1 MKSRNDSPASPPP
14 SHSQNEWAFTHERII
29 TGWGRTRPTRV
40 YLERPSSGYQL
51 QDLLTTS
58 RGPVT
63 VRGAGRSYGDA
74 AIGRQ
79 TIDLTGCA
87 TIQSFDPGTGVL
99 VTDAGATLQALHQL
113 TIAEGWGLP
122 VLPGTSHIT
131 VGGAIASDVH
141 GKNHAQQG
149 SFGQHLLGL
158 DLMLGSGDILHMSP
172 ETRPDGFWATVGGMG
187 LTGIIVCATIQLQ
200 RLETSY
206 LSVVR
211 GKTRTLEESMDLIAA
226 STQTPSHAVAWI
238 DATHPQLRGL
248 VDISTPATTE
258 MLPAALKGTPLSAH
272 GPSMRSIASFLGHG
286 IINRRSVAAA
296 NAVRWTFPGNAGPR
310 IVHFTTALNA
320 LDGADVWPAAF
331 GRQGLIQHQFSVPAH
346 SRHVLRQILQDLQ
359 SAGHAPALAV
369 LKSFGEAGKGLLS
382 FPQPGWTL
390 ALDFPARAPG
400 LITVLSHLDE
410 VIATAGGRI
419 YLTKDSQLSASM
431 LPRMYPELLR
441 WQQIRNRLDPT
452 QKMGSLLAQRLN
464 LLRESS

>member
-1 MKSRNDSPASPPP
+1 MKSRKDSPALPPP
-14 SHSQNEWAFTHERII
+14 SHSQNDWPFTHERTI

-40 YLERPSSGYQL
+40 YVEHPSSIYQL
-51 QDLLTTS
+51 HDLVTTS

-74 AIGRQ
+74 AIGRY

-87 TIQSFDPGTGVL
+87 TIRSFDPGSGVI
-99 VTDAGATLQALHQL
+99 VVDAGATLRALHQL

-149 SFGQHLLGL
+149 SFGHHLLGL
-158 DLMLGSGDILHMSP
+158 DLMLGSGGILHMSP
-172 ETRPDGFWATVGGMG
+172 ETTPDGFWATVGGMG
-187 LTGIIVCATIQLQ
+187 LTGIIVSATIQLQ

-206 LSVVR
+206 LRVER

-226 STQTPSHAVAWI
+226 STQTSSHAVAWI
-238 DATHPQLRGL
+238 DAAHHQMRGL
-248 VDISTPATTE
+248 VDISTPATAG
-258 MLPAALKGTPLSAH
+258 MLPAALQGTPLSPH
-272 GPSMRSIASFLGHG
+272 GPAMRSMASFPGHG
-286 IINRRSVAAA
+286 VINRRSVAAA
-296 NAVRWTFPGNAGPR
+296 NAVRWTFPGNTGPK
-310 IVHFTTALNA
+310 IVHFSTALNA
-320 LDGADVWPAAF
+320 LDGADFWPAAF
-331 GRQGLIQHQFSVPAH
+331 GRQGLIQYQFSVSANC
-346 SRHVLRQILQDLQ
+346 RHVLQRVLEDLQ

-369 LKSFGEAGKGLLS
+369 LKSFGAAGKGLLS

-400 LITVLSHLDE
+400 LTTVLSHLDE
-410 VIATAGGRI
+410 VIATAGGRV
-419 YLTKDSQLSASM
+419 YLTKDSRLSASM

-452 QKMGSLLAQRLN
+452 QKMVSLLAQRLN
-464 LLRESS
+464 LLGESS